1 MCFISVFVRYQQ
13 IVQYHI
19 RQQDHKA
26 VLASCRRFGHQD
38 PSLWVQALWSCAKDP
53 NMPSSLLSEIL
64 SVIGKINSVL
74 HCVISSV
81 LYGGETHS
89 FTLREEHRLTFI

>member
-1 MCFISVFVRYQQ
+1 VCIRYQQ
-13 IVQYHI
+13 ILQYHV

-64 SVIGKINSVL
+64 GVIGNL
-74 HCVISSV
+74 HT
-81 LYGGETHS
+81 LLETMS
-89 FTLREEHRLTFI
+89 EIAMVV